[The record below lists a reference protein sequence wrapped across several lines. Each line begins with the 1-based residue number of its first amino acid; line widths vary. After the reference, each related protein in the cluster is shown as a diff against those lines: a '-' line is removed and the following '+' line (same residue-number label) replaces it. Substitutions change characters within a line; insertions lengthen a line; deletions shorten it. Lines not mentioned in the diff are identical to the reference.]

1 MAAQLGREF
10 LLSVEDSPGG
20 GTFTTV
26 AGLRANTLTYNN
38 EAVDVTT
45 KDDDAIRKLL
55 ATAGTRSI
63 SISGEGVAQDEA
75 TLALIRASAAAGTH
89 LNYQLESPGTTDNFT
104 LEGAFMIE
112 SFELTGEYNNELG
125 FSFTLQSDGTIS
137 ES

>member
-10 LLSVEDSPGG
+10 LLKVEDTPGG

-26 AGLRANTLTYNN
+26 AGLTTNTLTYNN

-45 KDDDAIRKLL
+45 KDDAAIRKLL

-63 SISGEGVAQDEA
+63 SISGEGVAQDEV
-75 TLALIRASAAAGTH
+75 TLGRLRASATAGTH
-89 LNYQLESPGTTDNFT
+89 LNYQLVSPGSTDNFT

-112 SFELTGEYNNELG
+112 SFEISGEFNNQLG
-125 FSFTLQSDGTIS
+125 FTFTLQSDGTIT